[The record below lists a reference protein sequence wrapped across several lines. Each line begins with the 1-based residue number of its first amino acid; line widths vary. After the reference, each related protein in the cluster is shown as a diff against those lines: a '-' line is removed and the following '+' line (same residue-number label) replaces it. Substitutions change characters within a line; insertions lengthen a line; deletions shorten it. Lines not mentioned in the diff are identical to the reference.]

1 MLITRRLMQAERQ
14 LEILRESN
22 GQCKEDEKVVSEHFQ
37 KRWWGRQQPL
47 EPDPRNIVASTVTAV
62 EETATG
68 SSLRRLS
75 IADLDP
81 NGGRGC
87 AYNSLSRSLKFDAYS
102 TLKPPCSCRFMRCV
116 WFHRPQRLAKAMV
129 DP

>member
-14 LEILRESN
+14 LEILGESN

-47 EPDPRNIVASTVTAV
+47 EPDPRNIVASTLTAV

-68 SSLRRLS
+68 GSLRRLS

-81 NGGRGC
+81 NGGRGY
-87 AYNSLSRSLKFDAYS
+87 AFNSLRRGFKSEAYS
-102 TLKPPCSCRFMRCV
+102 TLKPPCSCRFMSLVC
-116 WFHRPQRLAKAMV
+116 
-129 DP
+129 